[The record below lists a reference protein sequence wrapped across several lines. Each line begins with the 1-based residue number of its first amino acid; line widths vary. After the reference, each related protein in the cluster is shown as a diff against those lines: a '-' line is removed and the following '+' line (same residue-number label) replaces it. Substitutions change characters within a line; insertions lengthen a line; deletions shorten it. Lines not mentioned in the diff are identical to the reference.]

1 MRKHS
6 HLLSRINP
14 MITMKSD
21 CHFMPLKISNL
32 NKMKNLLI
40 ILLVIIPFLVSGQKD
55 TVIYFGPNGKL
66 DAGTTKVLKKEIRQR
81 NKRKIIIR
89 TFRLEKEQ
97 ELLLFSERIISKS
110 PDIHN
115 ILIKGRGFSERIT
128 RRFEEQNDG
137 LFQFTDWQDKRVK
150 RTGITKTKIPLLFQG
165 EVIDYYD
172 NGDKKS
178 VSVYN
183 NNELISN
190 ENWKENGE
198 KYIDNIFYSVE
209 QEPGFLP
216 GIDSLH
222 IHVLETFRESQIDL
236 TQVEGRITVGFV
248 VMEDGTIDGIRME
261 KGLGQDLDELAL
273 KAMNNLPGE
282 WQPAQL
288 DGNSVRYYQLF
299 PINFRYKKHD
309 FEYLDLKGNMLY
321 WEIN

>member
-1 MRKHS
+1 MMGYFN
-6 HLLSRINP
+6 LPTGRI
-14 MITMKSD
+14 
-21 CHFMPLKISNL
+21 
-32 NKMKNLLI
+32 
-40 ILLVIIPFLVSGQKD
+40 
-55 TVIYFGPNGKL
+55 
-66 DAGTTKVLKKEIRQR
+66 KE
-81 NKRKIIIR
+81 
-89 TFRLEKEQ
+89 F
-97 ELLLFSERIISKS
+97 
-110 PDIHN
+110 
-115 ILIKGRGFSERIT
+115 
-128 RRFEEQNDG
+128 
-137 LFQFTDWQDKRVK
+137 K

-299 PINFRYKKHD
+299 PINFIYKKHD